1 MAIPTTSAGKAVE
14 KPELVEVI
22 MSREMLDRLYEEKLA
37 RDPVGGVIAGQMQMT
52 RANFLSAKAMLAL
65 ADLETVKR
73 TVAKVIYDF
82 NYMLGRQRAEEL
94 GNPQDFDSYIN
105 EYVVKMMDAIAPVPP
120 IEIIERTE
128 TRCVWGCRRCQ
139 YRDAI
144 VKWREQYPDFV
155 DDDVVEV
162 LKSRCSHDHGWTIG
176 FNPKIRYERVKFLLD
191 GDDGCFFD
199 CQLP

>member
-1 MAIPTTSAGKAVE
+1 MAKS
-14 KPELVEVI
+14 ELVEVL
-22 MSREMLDRLYEEKLA
+22 MSREMLDGLYEKKLG

-65 ADLETVKR
+65 ADLETVKE

-94 GNPQDFDSYIN
+94 GNPTDLDSYVA
-105 EYVVKMMDAIAPVPP
+105 EYVVDIMDSIPPVPP
-120 IEIIERTE
+120 IEILERSKNH
-128 TRCVWGCRRCQ
+128 CLWGCRRCQ
-139 YRDAI
+139 YKDGI
-144 VKWREQYPDFV
+144 EKWREAYPDFI

-162 LKSRCSHDHGWTIG
+162 LKARCSHDHGWTIG
-176 FNPKIRYERVKFLLD
+176 FNPKIKYERVKFLLD

-199 CQLP
+199 CRLD